1 MVTRVK
7 RKKKKKKNEEKGAR
21 NFTEM
26 ANSIFERTTCPS
38 QAANLCPSSSCP
50 SSPIRTL
57 SMQRERILPRGISL
71 TLAKRNVKAFDV
83 GQILHTR
90 NNAIMTFANRYFTR
104 TRTIKRKMIRDS
116 NFGSTSRFIQF
127 ERNQNREIPIPRI
140 RTIFYINFNRTE
152 GNIRWKI
159 RYCAGHVNMNIWIYL
174 YEKV

>member
-1 MVTRVK
+1 
-7 RKKKKKKNEEKGAR
+7 
-21 NFTEM
+21 M

-104 TRTIKRKMIRDS
+104 TRTIKRKMIPILA
-116 NFGSTSRFIQF
+116 TSRFIQF

-140 RTIFYINFNRTE
+140 RTIFYTNFNRTE
-152 GNIRWKI
+152 ANIRWKI
-159 RYCAGHVNMNIWIYL
+159 RYCAGHVNMDIWIYL